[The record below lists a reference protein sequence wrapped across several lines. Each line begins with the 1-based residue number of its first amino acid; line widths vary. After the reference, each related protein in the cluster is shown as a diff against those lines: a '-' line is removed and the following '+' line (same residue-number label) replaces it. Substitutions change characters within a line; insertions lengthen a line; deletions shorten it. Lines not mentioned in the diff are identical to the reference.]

1 MSLVSFPW
9 NPDRKTLAEFSEAG
23 MFVFGM
29 LLAPLSLWRGKPN
42 AAIAYWTLAV
52 AMRLLGLINPSLL
65 RPMFVAMSLV
75 AWPIGWVT
83 SHLALAIVY
92 YGVFAPTALF
102 FRTIG
107 RDPLNRRL
115 DRSARTYWED
125 HRRTDDLKR
134 YLRQF

>member
-1 MSLVSFPW
+1 MSLVSFQW
-9 NPDRKTLAEFSEAG
+9 RPDRKTLVEFSEAG

-42 AAIAYWTLAV
+42 AAIAYWILAV
-52 AMRLLGLINPSLL
+52 AMRLLGFFRPSWL
-65 RPMFVAMSLV
+65 RPMFVGMSLV

-92 YGVFAPTALF
+92 YGVFTPIALV
-102 FRTIG
+102 FRILG
-107 RDPLNRRL
+107 RDPLNRRF
-115 DRSARTYWED
+115 DRAATTYWET
-125 HRRTDDLKR
+125 HQQNTDLKR